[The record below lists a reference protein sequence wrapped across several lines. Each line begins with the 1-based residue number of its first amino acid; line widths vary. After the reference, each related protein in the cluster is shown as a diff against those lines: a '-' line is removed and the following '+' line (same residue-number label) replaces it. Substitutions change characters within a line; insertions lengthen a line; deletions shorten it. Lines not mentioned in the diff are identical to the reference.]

1 MEVPG
6 GTPTPFYGC
15 PYCEGSTPPSTR
27 STAHP
32 KGAPPPPAPPA
43 PSHPAQHL
51 PLPGVPTVCPP
62 PPQQTQPRAGSMSL
76 LKNNPG
82 LSRRGR
88 RPRGRIGCGEE
99 FTAPPAPPPSQC
111 LCPIWPRSAPAPASH
126 ARAWGHGLTWGLG
139 WEGHEGVQRWGN
151 RGAALCK
158 ITPKGAERTDGS
170 SSPRT
175 PLSPLSDTATPQ
187 CQPAS

>member
-1 MEVPG
+1 MGAHIVRALRPPAHG
-6 GTPTPFYGC
+6 APHIQRVHPPLQPPQLHHTQLNTCPSPGC
-15 PYCEGSTPPSTR
+15 PQC
-27 STAHP
+27 
-32 KGAPPPPAPPA
+32 APPPPSKPSLVLAACHCLKITPAFRGAAGDLAGGLAAVKSSRPP
-43 PSHPAQHL
+43 
-51 PLPGVPTVCPP
+51 
-62 PPQQTQPRAGSMSL
+62 
-76 LKNNPG
+76 
-82 LSRRGR
+82 
-88 RPRGRIGCGEE
+88 RP
-99 FTAPPAPPPSQC
+99 PPPSQC

>member
-1 MEVPG
+1 MGAHIVRALRPPAHG
-6 GTPTPFYGC
+6 APHIQRVHPPLQPPQLHHTQLNTCPSPGC
-15 PYCEGSTPPSTR
+15 PQC
-27 STAHP
+27 
-32 KGAPPPPAPPA
+32 AP
-43 PSHPAQHL
+43 
-51 PLPGVPTVCPP
+51 PP

>member
-62 PPQQTQPRAGSMSL
+62 PPSKPSLVLAACHCLKITPAFRGAAGDLAGGLAAVKSSRPPR
-76 LKNNPG
+76 P
-82 LSRRGR
+82 
-88 RPRGRIGCGEE
+88 
-99 FTAPPAPPPSQC
+99 PPPSQC

-126 ARAWGHGLTWGLG
+126 ARAWGHGLAWGLG

>member
-1 MEVPG
+1 MPG

-99 FTAPPAPPPSQC
+99 FTAPPAPPP
-111 LCPIWPRSAPAPASH
+111 LPSACVPSG
-126 ARAWGHGLTWGLG
+126 RAQLQLLRVTPGLG
-139 WEGHEGVQRWGN
+139 DTVLLGDWAG
-151 RGAALCK
+151 RGTRVCRDGETEALRSVK
-158 ITPKGAERTDGS
+158 SPPKGQNALMGPHLPGHRCH
-170 SSPRT
+170 R
-175 PLSPLSDTATPQ
+175 
-187 CQPAS
+187 